1 MKGKNIINLII
12 ILLVIIIFSY
22 FSVFGLTI
30 NGKTYI
36 KSAKNIKTGL
46 DISGGVS
53 ITYQARSENSEITA
67 EDLQKSETVITKRL
81 ENINIYDFFVRT
93 DENTKQI
100 LVEIPANVEDKT
112 KDPLEAVKGL
122 DKTAKIEFRDP
133 EGNVLLSGSE
143 IKGAKYSEEP
153 TGSTSSSLSTDPHVV
168 LEFSEEGRVKF
179 AEATEKLVGKT
190 LAITLDG
197 KEITAPYVNS
207 KIDSNTAII
216 TLGKGT
222 YAEKKAEAKEYAML
236 IDSGTL
242 PFTLDVINKEYIGP
256 YIGQKALEISVQ
268 AGIISIALVIL
279 FMILVY
285 RLPGLVTSISLI
297 FYTAIMLYIMVI
309 TNISVTLS
317 GIAGAILSIGMA
329 VDANVI
335 IFERLKEELK
345 QKFGYKKAF
354 ERSFKNAMSAII
366 DGNIT
371 TIVIGVLLYIFGL
384 GPVKGFGIVLAI
396 GVVVSMFTSLFVTKF
411 ILKQVLPLYEVSP
424 FLFRMKKEEK

>member
-53 ITYQARSENSEITA
+53 ITYQAISENSEITA
-67 EDLQKSETVITKRL
+67 QDLQKSETVITKRL

-100 LVEIPANVEDKT
+100 HVEIPANVEDKT

-133 EGNVLLSGSE
+133 EGNILLSGSE

-153 TGSTSSSLSTDPHVV
+153 TGSKSSSLSADPHVV
-168 LEFSEEGRVKF
+168 LEFSEEGKVKF

-197 KEITAPYVNS
+197 EVITAPYVNS

-242 PFTLDVINKEYIGP
+242 PFTLEVINKEYIGP

-268 AGIISIALVIL
+268 AGIISISLVIL
-279 FMILVY
+279 FMTLVY
-285 RLPGLVTSISLI
+285 RLPGLVSSVSLM

-317 GIAGAILSIGMA
+317 GIAGAILSVGMA

-354 ERSFKNAMSAII
+354 ERSFKNAMSAIM

-371 TIVIGVLLYIFGL
+371 TIVIGVLLYIFGI

-424 FLFRMKKEEK
+424 FLFGMKKEDK